1 ANVNYKQALAFLPR
15 WAQGVQVFANLSVQR
30 ATGDAAANLAGFVP
44 RTASWGAS
52 LTRERLVMHLNW
64 THRGKVRQSPVA
76 AGASIE
82 PGTYTWLAPRQV
94 ADVIVEVRVNRRFWA
109 FANLRNVTHEPQ
121 ETEIHGPSTPGIARL
136 RQVGADFGSLWTIG
150 LKGGF

>member
-1 ANVNYKQALAFLPR
+1 
-15 WAQGVQVFANLSVQR
+15 
-30 ATGDAAANLAGFVP
+30 
-44 RTASWGAS
+44 
-52 LTRERLVMHLNW
+52 MHLNW
-64 THRGKVRQSPVA
+64 NHRGRVRQAPVA

-94 ADVIVEVRVNRRFWA
+94 ADVIVELRLNRRFWA

-136 RQVGADFGSLWTIG
+136 RQVGADFGSLWTVG
-150 LKGGF
+150 VKGGF